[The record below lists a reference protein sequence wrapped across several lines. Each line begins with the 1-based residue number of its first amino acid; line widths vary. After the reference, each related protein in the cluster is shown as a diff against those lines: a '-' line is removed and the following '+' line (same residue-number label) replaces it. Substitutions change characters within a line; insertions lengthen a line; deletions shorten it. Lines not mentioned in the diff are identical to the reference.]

1 MGLIL
6 EVSDPYD
13 PVELGRFLDA
23 STSDGALDEFWGVC
37 NVPRNQRAL

>member
-1 MGLIL
+1 MLIL

-23 STSDGALDEFWGVC
+23 STSDGELDEFWGVC
-37 NVPRNQRAL
+37 NVPRNQGAL